1 MARVFC
7 TDVTR
12 TAQGRQS
19 AAVVHFRF
27 SRPASF
33 GSVRAAMNPKQP
45 LYLCMGSAC
54 HQRGGYKLLPV
65 LNRLLEQHGLAGRVE
80 LKGAFCLEA
89 CQQGRA
95 VKFAGRVL
103 TDLTEQNL
111 PERFAAEI
119 LPLIRHA

>member
-1 MARVFC
+1 MK
-7 TDVTR
+7 
-12 TAQGRQS
+12 S
-19 AAVVHFRF
+19 
-27 SRPASF
+27 
-33 GSVRAAMNPKQP
+33 KQP

-65 LNRLLEQHGLAGRVE
+65 LQRLIEQHGLTDCVE

-103 TDLTEQNL
+103 TDLTEDNL
-111 PERFAAEI
+111 PQRFAAEI
-119 LPLIRHA
+119 LPLVRHA